1 MTDKKPT
8 VKLWSVKQ
16 GQLADFTASIENS
29 EVVLQNGDEFIKF
42 PGGLTPAEFKKL
54 VAQHNKANDGLVAI
68 SPKDI
73 AAQEKLDEANAALL
87 DSLK

>member
-16 GQLADFTASIENS
+16 GELVDFIATIENS
-29 EVVLQNGDEFIKF
+29 DIVLQNGDEFIKF
-42 PGGLTPAEFKKL
+42 PGGLSPEEFKKL
-54 VAQHNKANDGLVAI
+54 VDQHNEDNKGLVAI

-73 AAQEKLDEANAALL
+73 AAQEKLDDANTALL